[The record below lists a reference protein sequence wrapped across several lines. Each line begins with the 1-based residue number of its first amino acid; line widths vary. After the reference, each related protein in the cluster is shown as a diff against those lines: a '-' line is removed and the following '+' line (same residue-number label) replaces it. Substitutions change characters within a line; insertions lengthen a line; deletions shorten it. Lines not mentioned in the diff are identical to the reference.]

1 MHYLEG
7 SVRLKADAKKA
18 APVVEIVA
26 NAGGRMRLNGE
37 AWVVDL
43 RGKITNRG
51 KPGIIPILY
60 AHDWDVQL
68 GHSESITADA
78 AGIKI
83 EGLADVPGER
93 SFQWIESAQTGFPWQ
108 ASLGFVVT
116 EYDEIAD
123 GEEIDINGRKESGP
137 VKIARAIEMWE
148 ASIVTFGADGG
159 TSTRVIKGGCYK
171 VNEEKEAA
179 QKAAE
184 KPETLPKSSAAQ
196 ELEALRAKYSSDV
209 KRIEALKEIANKYSC
224 YDRLAEAIETGMDA
238 QAFELETLRA
248 ARENCPATF
257 AARRVDRANVAACAL
272 LRANGSK
279 IDEKHF
285 APQELEAAENLKT
298 GDFRAIVEGA
308 FDWRPTTYERGDARA
323 WLQCAL
329 STHNLAD
336 VLSKSANALLLN
348 ALGSY
353 ERRWAPFFKV
363 STVNDFRKSTR
374 FRIDS
379 TFAFEE
385 VAEGEEF
392 NHGEQDALSWE
403 IQAKTYGRQYVL
415 GYQTITNGEAVGAFA
430 DLTQHIAY
438 GAETAL
444 NRVCW
449 GLVMSPGA
457 AVDATDYYSAAHG
470 SLLASKPLTVDNL
483 AAALAAF
490 QSRKKKGGEPAG
502 VEARFLV
509 VPPSL
514 VATARQIVNSTYLNN
529 GTAGNTGSYNPL
541 ADICEVIAAPQLEFT
556 EYANASASTW
566 YLFADPAKCAA
577 FEIAFLH
584 GQTAPEIRSNSF
596 EIGRLG
602 LAVDGFISFGA
613 IAEDWRGALK
623 ATA

>member
-7 SVRLKADAKKA
+7 TVRLRADAKRA
-18 APVVEIVA
+18 APVVEIVG

-37 AWVVDL
+37 EWVIDL
-43 RGKITNRG
+43 SGEITNRG
-51 KPGIIPILY
+51 KPGVVPILY
-60 AHDWDVQL
+60 SHDWDVQL
-68 GHSESITADA
+68 GHSETIKATAD
-78 AGIKI
+78 GIKI

-116 EYDEIAD
+116 QFDDVAD
-123 GEEIDINGRKESGP
+123 AQEVEVNGRKEAGP
-137 VKIARAIEMWE
+137 VKVARAVEVWE
-148 ASIVTFGADGG
+148 VSVVTFGADGA
-159 TSTRVIKGGCYK
+159 TSTRVVKGGCK
-171 VNEEKEAA
+171 VNDQKESAQRAA
-179 QKAAE
+179 
-184 KPETLPKSSAAQ
+184 
-196 ELEALRAKYSSDV
+196 
-209 KRIEALKEIANKYSC
+209 
-224 YDRLAEAIETGMDA
+224 GMDA
-238 QAFELETLRA
+238 QAFELETLRTKYSSEVKRIEALKDIASKYDHFDGLSDAIESGMDA
-248 ARENCPATF
+248 ATFELETLRATRENCPATY

-279 IDEKHF
+279 IDEKQF
-285 APQELEAAENLKT
+285 SAQELDAADNLKT
-298 GDFRAIVEGA
+298 GDFRAIIEGS
-308 FDWRPTTYERGDARA
+308 FDWRPTANERGDARA

-336 VLSKSANALLLN
+336 VLSKCANALLLN

-353 ERRWAPFFKV
+353 ERRWAPLFKI
-363 STVNDFRKSTR
+363 STVNDFRKSAR

-379 TFAFEE
+379 SFAFEE

-392 NHGEQDALSWE
+392 NHGEQDALAWE
-403 IQAKTYGRQYVL
+403 IQAKTYGKQYIL

-430 DLTQHIAY
+430 DLMQQIAY

-444 NRVCW
+444 NRACW
-449 GLVMSPGA
+449 GLVMNPGT
-457 AVDATDYYSAAHG
+457 AVDGADYYGAAHG
-470 SLLASKPLTVDNL
+470 SLLASKALSVDNL

-514 VATARQIVNSTYLNN
+514 VATARQIVHSTYLNN
-529 GTAGNTGSYNPL
+529 GAAASTGSYNPL
-541 ADICEVIAAPQLEFT
+541 ADICEVIAAPQLEF
-556 EYANASASTW
+556 ANYTNSSASTW

-623 ATA
+623 VTA